1 MNSNTSLDVTA
12 DGSLSKTAKNARRSE
27 TVAVT
32 VFGRHMPATNST
44 YRSYTYA
51 RDNGR
56 GTTFDNDIPGFPDQH
71 QILLGEQK
79 AQASPITGIST
90 DRSWAGTVSILPA
103 VRLPERQAPLT
114 RYALEHPIRLAL
126 ASGALVAM
134 FAAVTVGDV
143 R

>member
-12 DGSLSKTAKNARRSE
+12 DGSLSTTAKNARRSD

-32 VFGRHMPATNST
+32 VFGRHLPATNST
-44 YRSYTYA
+44 YRSNTSA

-90 DRSWAGTVSILPA
+90 
-103 VRLPERQAPLT
+103 VRCAS
-114 RYALEHPIRLAL
+114 RYQSTALR
-126 ASGALVAM
+126 
-134 FAAVTVGDV
+134 
-143 R
+143 